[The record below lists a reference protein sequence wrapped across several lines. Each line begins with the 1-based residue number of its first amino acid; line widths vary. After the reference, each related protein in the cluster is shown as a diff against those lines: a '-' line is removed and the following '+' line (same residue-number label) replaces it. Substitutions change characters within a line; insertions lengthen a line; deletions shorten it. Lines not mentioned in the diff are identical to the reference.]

1 MLVTNQSIG
10 IQNNKLKRYKLIM
23 DLYNKHK
30 TEDIPDTVI
39 LRKYIYPVY
48 PISRT
53 TLYTILTTPVNKEI
67 AKLEVLKNN
76 QLKMAL

>member
-1 MLVTNQSIG
+1 M
-10 IQNNKLKRYKLIM
+10 RYKLIM
-23 DLYNKHK
+23 DLYKKHK

-53 TLYTILTTPVNKEI
+53 TLYTILTTPVNKQI
-67 AKLEVLKNN
+67 AELEAIKNS
-76 QLKMAL
+76 QLRMDI